1 MAIVPALYQHVA
13 RVRSGKRGRFLI
25 RWHADMEGLSS
36 NRSDTGLLL
45 ARNIAYRTSATLLIN
60 ACVFG
65 SNWAL
70 IALYGATEHGRIV
83 RIVAMVH
90 MGVLL
95 ADMGLGNKAGVRMI
109 ARLRASAPEHL
120 SKTISDLMAI
130 LLVAGAL
137 AAVGIIVFAS
147 PRPGIDKMTL
157 CLAGTWV
164 FAATVAGACRMVVIG
179 FERMGNVLIMGP
191 SAAAGK
197 LLWIA
202 ACGIWNLPVAWVFV
216 GWTAAHL
223 LAMLIAI
230 WRLRVLARQVGL
242 RIRAGLRGLR
252 RAPRI
257 VGGAL
262 PYYVPVLG
270 LLGLPFVTQL
280 AIGSIRPD
288 NVAAAEVSIFQV
300 CFALAMV
307 SRLLAMPISSVLFP
321 RAAHADAS
329 SDADHQQT
337 AAVVK
342 QAARLLGLV
351 GTAVFALHWAI
362 GPDVMGLLYGSRYAN
377 ALPTLLV
384 LAVAIGIDNYSIQ
397 LDQVLMATRSVG
409 VVARLEA
416 LRYALLAG
424 IWWWSIPT
432 YGPLGAAAAIA
443 VTAAVAVV
451 CKIIATRRHISGIGA
466 LSFASTLGT
475 FALTAGAGLLLPNN
489 RYLVL
494 PAWLVAALV
503 LRLLRPRE
511 IAGWAQALLGAFAA
525 GKQTDRT

>member
-1 MAIVPALYQHVA
+1 
-13 RVRSGKRGRFLI
+13 
-25 RWHADMEGLSS
+25 METSPN
-36 NRSDTGLLL
+36 NRRATGELM
-45 ARNIAYRTSATLLIN
+45 ARNIAYVTGSSLLIN
-60 ACVFG
+60 VCLFV

-70 IALYGATEHGRIV
+70 IALYGGTEHGKIVWVVAAARI
-83 RIVAMVH
+83 AM
-90 MGVLL
+90 LL
-95 ADMGLGNKAGVRMI
+95 GDLGLANKAGVRTI
-109 ARLRASAPEHL
+109 ARQRAAAPDKL
-120 SKTISDLMAI
+120 SETVSDLVAVLLAAGAVLSIGMI
-130 LLVAGAL
+130 LLAGPI
-137 AAVGIIVFAS
+137 AAR
-147 PRPGIDKMTL
+147 RPGIDPMTL
-157 CLAGTWV
+157 RMAGIWV
-164 FAATVAGACRMVVIG
+164 FTIAVVRICLMISIG
-179 FERMGNVLIMGP
+179 FERMGNLLI
-191 SAAAGK
+191 AAPATAVGM
-197 LLWIA
+197 LLWVV
-202 ACGIWNLPVAWVFV
+202 ACRIWDLPVAWVFV

-262 PYYVPVLG
+262 PYYFPFLG

-288 NVAAAEVSIFQV
+288 NVAAAEVSVFQV
-300 CFALAMV
+300 CFALALV
-307 SRLLAMPISSVLFP
+307 S
-321 RAAHADAS
+321 
-329 SDADHQQT
+329 QT

-351 GTAVFALHWAI
+351 ATLVFAAYWAL
-362 GPDVMGLLYGSRYAN
+362 GGRLLDLLYSPQYAA

-384 LAVAIGIDNYSIQ
+384 LAIAVGIENYSIQ

-443 VTAAVAVV
+443 VTAAVGVA
-451 CKIIATRRHISGIGA
+451 CKIIATRRQISEIGA

-475 FALTAGAGLLLPNN
+475 FALTAGAGLLLPN

-494 PAWLVAALV
+494 PVWLAATLAI
-503 LRLLRPRE
+503 RLLRPRE
-511 IAGWAQALLGAFAA
+511 IVGWVQAMLGAFTPRKHA
-525 GKQTDRT
+525 DRT